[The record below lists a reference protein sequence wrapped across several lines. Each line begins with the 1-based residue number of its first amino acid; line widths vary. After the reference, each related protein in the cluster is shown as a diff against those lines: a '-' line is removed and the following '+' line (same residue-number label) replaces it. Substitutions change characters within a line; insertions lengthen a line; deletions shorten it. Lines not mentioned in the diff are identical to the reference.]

1 MPRPPKK
8 TPSTPEP
15 PEEPIKTTPPLQPLQ
30 IIKKG
35 SRAAVPPKTPETPSE
50 IIEDKPAAETVK
62 HLSYTHLTLPMILR
76 GSRPPS
82 AGSPCHTRYQI

>member
-1 MPRPPKK
+1 MPRPPQK

-35 SRAAVPPKTPETPSE
+35 SRAAVPPNLQKLLQKS
-50 IIEDKPAAETVK
+50 
-62 HLSYTHLTLPMILR
+62 
-76 GSRPPS
+76 SRKNQP
-82 AGSPCHTRYQI
+82 RKR